1 MPVLPRTAPLAGAL
15 LLAACTATGPA
26 ATTDPT
32 AGPSATAAPA
42 TAAPAT
48 AAPATAAPAT
58 AVPAATPADRDCASL
73 VSVGLGD
80 EAWRAAPSAGPAVF
94 APLDYAWGDRAGF
107 AARAA
112 DGQGWRRFKVAMR
125 LRPGTPATVT
135 VAAPQRGVAAL
146 TYRNGLDDTVTFAA
160 CGDAA
165 DPPPVVEFAGG
176 FALREP
182 ACLAVDVTWP
192 GGAARAVLDFGKG
205 GC

>member
-15 LLAACTATGPA
+15 LLAACTATAPAPGATGPA
-26 ATTDPT
+26 T
-32 AGPSATAAPA
+32 APA
-42 TAAPAT
+42 TSRAGR
-48 AAPATAAPAT
+48 
-58 AVPAATPADRDCASL
+58 VADRDCAGL

-80 EAWRAAPSAGPAVF
+80 DAWRAAPSAGPAVF

-107 AARAA
+107 TARAA
-112 DGQGWRRFKVAMR
+112 DAQGWRRFKVAMR

-135 VAAPQRGVAAL
+135 VPAAQRGVAAL

-160 CGDAA
+160 CGDTA
-165 DPPPVVEFAGG
+165 DPPPAAEFAGG
-176 FALREP
+176 FALREA

-192 GGAARAVLDFGKG
+192 GGTARVVLDFGKG